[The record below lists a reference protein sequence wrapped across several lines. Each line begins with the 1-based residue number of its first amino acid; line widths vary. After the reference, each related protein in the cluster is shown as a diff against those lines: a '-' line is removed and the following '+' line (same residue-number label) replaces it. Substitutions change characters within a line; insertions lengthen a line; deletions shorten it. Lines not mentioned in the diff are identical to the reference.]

1 MSVVLSRVG
10 VTGARNSAPQGEVS
24 GLLRG
29 TPPAVYD
36 TSCGES
42 LESDEGALA
51 HCNSSALCV
60 PLEDPGETVPMLR
73 NSAVGCYRRQA
84 CTLPGYGDEGIR
96 SPTLRGAQLTPTAPT
111 AADPF
116 AP

>member
-10 VTGARNSAPQGEVS
+10 ETGARNSAPQEEVS

-29 TPPAVYD
+29 TPPAVCD

-42 LESDEGALA
+42 LESDEGAPA

-73 NSAVGCYRRQA
+73 NSAVGCYSRWVCCSAQFRAVLRSSAQFCA
-84 CTLPGYGDEGIR
+84 VPPGG
-96 SPTLRGAQLTPTAPT
+96 L
-111 AADPF
+111 
-116 AP
+116 